1 MLLRTFL
8 LTLFFCFFIACEGKK
23 SEEDL
28 NNTRNSSLEQG
39 EKLNFNL
46 TLNDGKEFF
55 IKAQEQKLEFDSG
68 QKATLFVFFTS
79 WCSPCNAM
87 TPHLNKLQEKYKDR
101 FVIIGVLLEE
111 KDINELNTFLKEQNI
126 NYPIS
131 LGENNYLLAKSVG
144 GVSNLPVMILY
155 SSNGRLINHYLGIIP
170 QEMLDIDIQKAIM

>member
-68 QKATLFVFFTS
+68 QKATLFFFCGGKWKKKFLHQST
-79 WCSPCNAM
+79 ADRAG
-87 TPHLNKLQEKYKDR
+87 YKSD
-101 FVIIGVLLEE
+101 
-111 KDINELNTFLKEQNI
+111 K
-126 NYPIS
+126 
-131 LGENNYLLAKSVG
+131 
-144 GVSNLPVMILY
+144 
-155 SSNGRLINHYLGIIP
+155 
-170 QEMLDIDIQKAIM
+170 